1 MWLYTQID
9 EYCHYMEE
17 HIWYLVEKFLAGDI
31 TDAQVKEL
39 QSLLAIYPDTF
50 LLVKDFLITYHDPDP
65 QVTPKEVHA
74 FFKQV
79 DHLIYQNKLAEQRE
93 QEHIAKKQIPQIFI
107 NAISRELAMAGQF
120 FKIAVRNLQRN
131 RSISTINITGLAVG
145 IASAVLILLWVQNQL
160 SYDQFHA
167 NKDRLYQVFN
177 RASVDGTLQAWSDT
191 PMPLAPAI
199 KTDFSQIEDAVRT
212 SWVGSFVLKN
222 GDRKLESQGL
232 TTDPGF
238 LKMFSFP
245 LLEGNIKTA
254 LSNTHSIVLTQKLAK
269 KLFGNISPVGKTMAV
284 DSTNN
289 FTVTGVLKDL
299 PNNTEFSFEYLVP
312 FEYMKEVHWY
322 SNNWKSF
329 SAQTYV
335 LLKPGVTEATAN
347 HLLKNI
353 YSRYP
358 GDKRNDV
365 FVYPKAKLW
374 LHSNYDNGEFV
385 GGRITVVRLF
395 MAIALLII
403 LIACINYM
411 NLGTARST
419 RRAKEVGIRKVAGAE
434 RSWLIKQFLG
444 ESILV
449 TFAATVIGLLMV
461 ELALPWFNGLVR
473 KELFLPYNN
482 SYLWLGGIGFIFF
495 TGIVAGSYPAF
506 YLSGFKPV
514 SVLKGTMHTVSGLI
528 TPRKVLVVLQF
539 TFAIAFIIST
549 TVIYRQI
556 EYAQNRDT
564 GYKADNLVFIYQK
577 GDIAKNYNTIHNELM
592 SSGAISSITRTNSPV
607 LDNWTN
613 NDTYQWKGK
622 TPGARL
628 FFGENS
634 ADKNFTQTFGLPLL
648 AGRDIDVAANPT
660 DTSAILVTEQAAKVM
675 GFKNPVG
682 QTVKNWNGDLHI
694 VGVVKNYVAV
704 SPYIKSMP
712 IIIKGAARQF
722 GTITLKLNTQNT
734 VADNINKISTIFK
747 RYNPDYPFDF
757 KFLDES
763 YKIKFQEE
771 KNTGQLV
778 AVFAGLSIFISCL
791 GLFALAACMAESR
804 IKEIGIRKVLGASVA
819 RITALLTKDFL
830 VLVLISFVIAS
841 PLAWWLMS
849 KWLQDY
855 PYHTNLSWWIFG
867 LTGLG
872 SVLIAFS
879 TVSVQAIKAAIANPV
894 KSLKTE

>member
-1 MWLYTQID
+1 
-9 EYCHYMEE
+9 MEE

-39 QSLLAIYPDTF
+39 QSLLALYPDTF

-65 QVTPKEVHA
+65 QVTSKEIHA

-79 DHLIYQNKLAEQRE
+79 DHVIHQTKLAGQRE
-93 QEHIAKKQIPQIFI
+93 QEHIAKKKTFQILI
-107 NAISRELAMAGQF
+107 NGISRELAMAGQF

-167 NKDRLYQVFN
+167 NKDRLYLVFN
-177 RASVDGTLQAWSDT
+177 KTKVDGSLQAWSGT

-199 KTDFSQIEDAVRT
+199 KTDFSQVQDAVRIN
-212 SWVGSFVLKN
+212 WVGSFVLKN
-222 GDRKLESQGL
+222 GDRKLESQGF

-238 LKMFSFP
+238 LKMFSYP
-245 LLEGNIKTA
+245 LVEGDINTA
-254 LSNTHSIVLTQKLAK
+254 LKETHSIVLTQKLAK
-269 KLFGNISPVGKTMAV
+269 KLFGDISPVGKTIAV
-284 DSTNN
+284 DSTKN

-299 PNNTEFSFEYLVP
+299 PNNTAFGFEYLVP
-312 FEYMKEVHWY
+312 FEYMKEVHWF
-322 SNNWKSF
+322 NDNWKSF
-329 SAQTYV
+329 NSQTYV

-347 HLLKNI
+347 RLFKNI
-353 YSRYP
+353 YRTYP

-365 FVYPKAKLW
+365 FIYPMSKLW
-374 LHSNYDNGEFV
+374 LYSNYENGEFV
-385 GGRITVVRLF
+385 GGRINVVHLFTV
-395 MAIALLII
+395 IALLII

-444 ESILV
+444 ESVLI
-449 TFAATVIGLLMV
+449 TFVATVIGLVMV
-461 ELALPWFNGLVR
+461 QLALPWFNGLVE

-482 SYLWLGGIGFIFF
+482 PYLWLGGIGFILF
-495 TGIVAGSYPAF
+495 TGILAGSYPAF
-506 YLSGFKPV
+506 YLSGFKPI
-514 SVLKGTMHTVSGLI
+514 SVLKGTMHAVSGLI
-528 TPRKVLVVLQF
+528 TPRKVLVVVQF

-564 GYKADNLVFIYQK
+564 GYKVDNLVYIYQK
-577 GDIAKNYNTIHNELM
+577 GDMAKNYNAIHNDLLN
-592 SSGAISSITRTNSPV
+592 SGAISSITRTNSPV

-613 NDTYQWKGK
+613 NDTYEWKGK

-628 FFGENS
+628 FFGENA
-634 ADKNFTQTFGLPLL
+634 ADKNFTKTFGLPLL
-648 AGRDIDVAANPT
+648 AGRDIDVAAYPT

-682 QTVKNWNGDLHI
+682 QTIKSWNGNFHI
-694 VGVVKNYVAV
+694 VGLVKNYVAV
-704 SPYIKSMP
+704 SPYIQSMP
-712 IIIKGAARQF
+712 IIIRGAARQF
-722 GTITLKLNTQNT
+722 GTITLKLNTQNA

-763 YKIKFQEE
+763 YKIKFKDE

-791 GLFALAACMAESR
+791 GLFALAACMAEGR

-830 VLVLISFVIAS
+830 ILVLISFVIAS